1 MSHEERIDSVR
12 GKEIETEA
20 HREPINFES
29 LDTIVSH
36 SDIETAE
43 RIADSFPSYS
53 IVGIEASED
62 IPPTIC
68 RVDTDSME
76 IHLCLRG
83 VGLLGDLFVEHFIDY
98 LRVVVTPQ
106 LGAKSF
112 DDIVGLLDLIADH
125 DDWAVRFAM
134 LGDEYKLDDGTN
146 IWMHSPDG
154 FSDTFA
160 LVGNRERYG
169 LYRLRSDQ
177 SVVLLRNA
185 INPE

>member
-1 MSHEERIDSVR
+1 MGHEERIDSVR
-12 GKEIETEA
+12 GKEIETETN
-20 HREPINFES
+20 REPINFES
-29 LDTIVSH
+29 LDTIVSS
-36 SDIETAE
+36 SDIEAAE

-53 IVGIEASED
+53 IVGIEAPD
-62 IPPTIC
+62 GTPPAIC
-68 RVDTDSME
+68 RVDTDGLE
-76 IHLCLRG
+76 VHLHLRG
-83 VGLLGDLFVEHFIDY
+83 VGLLSDRFVEHFIDY

-106 LGAKSF
+106 LGVKSF

-134 LGDEYKLDDGTN
+134 LGDEYKLDDGTS

-177 SVVLLRNA
+177 SVALLRNA